1 MSNKV
6 KAPAFP
12 LISLLLSSLL
22 LYACDRAPTSQEPET
37 VAAAP
42 EVLSLTNTQ
51 VMQVLPGKSVTSGYF
66 ELHNNL
72 SAAVEL
78 VGASSPSVRSIEMHE
93 IVQDGD
99 NVRMRRLT
107 SVVVAPGTT
116 LQFARGAKHLMLF
129 GATELPES
137 LDITLK
143 FADGRETAAT
153 FQQQRW

>member
-1 MSNKV
+1 MSDKP
-6 KAPAFP
+6 KTPPFP
-12 LISLLLSSLL
+12 LMTLLLSSLL
-22 LYACDRAPTSQEPET
+22 LYACDRAPTSSEPGTEAPT
-37 VAAAP
+37 AA
-42 EVLSLTNTQ
+42 ELTLSNTQ

-66 ELHNNL
+66 ELHNSL
-72 SAAVEL
+72 PVAVEL
-78 VGASSPSVRSIEMHE
+78 VGASSPAVRSIEMHE

-107 SVVVAPGTT
+107 SVIVEPGTK
-116 LQFARGAKHLMLF
+116 LQFARGGKHLMLF

>member
-1 MSNKV
+1 MSNKI
-6 KAPAFP
+6 KSPAFP

-22 LYACDRAPTSQEPET
+22 LYACDRAPTGQEPET
-37 VAAAP
+37 VATAP
-42 EVLSLTNTQ
+42 EVLSLSNAQ
-51 VMQVLPGKSVTSGYF
+51 VMQVLPGKNVTSGYF

-72 SAAVEL
+72 PKAVEL
-78 VGASSPSVRSIEMHE
+78 VGASSTAVRSIEMHE

-99 NVRMRRLT
+99 NVSMRRLS
-107 SVVVAPGTT
+107 SVIVEPGST

-129 GATELPES
+129 GATDLPES
-137 LDITLK
+137 IAITLK